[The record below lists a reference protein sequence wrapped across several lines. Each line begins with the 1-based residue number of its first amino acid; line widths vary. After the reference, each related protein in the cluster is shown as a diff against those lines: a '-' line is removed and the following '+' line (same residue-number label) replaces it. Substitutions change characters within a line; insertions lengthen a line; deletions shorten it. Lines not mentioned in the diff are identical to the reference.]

1 METKLFNF
9 LKLYNL
15 LIENFREEEKQ
26 IEIAIYY
33 LNETF
38 NIEIK
43 DKKERVFK
51 YELKMPKDKY
61 DYLVIYLLKDF
72 IENYAITLPFF
83 TNLDHEDVK
92 LYYNSSDSINKPF
105 DYDKAKIHLIKNNFI
120 TLKTY
125 YFNGLN
131 DISYQI
137 QDIALSKLNQKVYTK
152 KINN

>member
-26 IEIAIYY
+26 IEIAICY

-38 NIEIK
+38 NIEIN

-72 IENYAITLPFF
+72 IENHAITLPFF

>member
-38 NIEIK
+38 NIEIN

-51 YELKMPKDKY
+51 YELKMTKDKY
-61 DYLVIYLLKDF
+61 DYLVI
-72 IENYAITLPFF
+72 
-83 TNLDHEDVK
+83 
-92 LYYNSSDSINKPF
+92 
-105 DYDKAKIHLIKNNFI
+105 
-120 TLKTY
+120 
-125 YFNGLN
+125 
-131 DISYQI
+131 
-137 QDIALSKLNQKVYTK
+137 
-152 KINN
+152 